1 MIKTINKIA
10 SKKTR
15 IPKPDD
21 GIIFALNHPVSS
33 SAPMAKDVS
42 EIAEDIFKII
52 TKSIEF
58 SSKETARMLV
68 LYLIMTWFIDSL
80 LYVAYILILSNSAG
94 CGKSSL
100 LDTLK
105 PLVNNPFKASSASS
119 AGISALMTCRPGTT
133 MLIDEFDNSSIKD
146 STMRAIINSG
156 NDAEAGESLRAS
168 KDKKG
173 NYTGFETKNSFGP
186 KIFAGLSIDYP
197 DTFIDRCLTIKLT
210 KAKNRLVVNRYQRK
224 TLVNEQIPIDLKN
237 LAEQCSQKYQDILYK
252 LKLPEEFSNRKG
264 DKFHPLFALLKL
276 SKNEKFKKTWCKS
289 LFIYSRSPEYN
300 DKPVCKQERFVK
312 HVAELIKRNNHKGE
326 YILTE
331 QLLNYLNAEPIE
343 VRKEF
348 AAIGSHFTARRVG
361 YLLGLVR
368 IKPTKIP
375 PTNVRGYR
383 TEDFF

>member
-1 MIKTINKIA
+1 MINTSTNISTKKNRVPKI
-10 SKKTR
+10 
-15 IPKPDD
+15 DD
-21 GIIFALNHPVSS
+21 GIIFALDHPVSS
-33 SAPMAKDVS
+33 SGSMVRDLS

-52 TKSIEF
+52 TKSIEL

-68 LYLIMTWFIDSL
+68 LYVIMTWFIDSL
-80 LYVAYILILSNSAG
+80 LYVAYILILSDGAG

-100 LDTLK
+100 LDSIE
-105 PLVNNPFKASSASS
+105 PLVFHPFKTSSASS

-156 NDAEAGESLRAS
+156 NDVEGGESLRAS
-168 KDKKG
+168 KDTKG
-173 NYTGFETKNSFGP
+173 NYTGFDTKNSFGP

-197 DTFIDRCLTIKLT
+197 DTFIDRCLIIKLT
-210 KAKNRLVVNRYQRK
+210 KAENRLVINRYQRK
-224 TLVNEQIPIDLKN
+224 AFDNEQITVDLRN
-237 LAEQCSQKYQDILYK
+237 LVEQCSQEYQAILYR

-276 SKNEKFKKTWCKS
+276 SKNEKFRKAWYKS
-289 LFIYSRSPEYN
+289 LLFYARSSEYN
-300 DKPVCKQERFVK
+300 DKPVCKQERFAK
-312 HVAELIKRNNHKGE
+312 HVTELIKRYNHKGE
-326 YILTE
+326 YILTK
-331 QLLNYLNAEPIE
+331 QLLDYLNAEPLE
-343 VRKEF
+343 FRKEF
-348 AAIGSHFTARRVG
+348 STIGSHFTARRVG
-361 YLLGLVR
+361 YLLGLVN

>member
-105 PLVNNPFKASSASS
+105 PLVSCNFN
-119 AGISALMTCRPGTT
+119 
-133 MLIDEFDNSSIKD
+133 
-146 STMRAIINSG
+146 
-156 NDAEAGESLRAS
+156 
-168 KDKKG
+168 
-173 NYTGFETKNSFGP
+173 
-186 KIFAGLSIDYP
+186 
-197 DTFIDRCLTIKLT
+197 
-210 KAKNRLVVNRYQRK
+210 
-224 TLVNEQIPIDLKN
+224 
-237 LAEQCSQKYQDILYK
+237 
-252 LKLPEEFSNRKG
+252 
-264 DKFHPLFALLKL
+264 
-276 SKNEKFKKTWCKS
+276 
-289 LFIYSRSPEYN
+289 
-300 DKPVCKQERFVK
+300 
-312 HVAELIKRNNHKGE
+312 
-326 YILTE
+326 
-331 QLLNYLNAEPIE
+331 
-343 VRKEF
+343 
-348 AAIGSHFTARRVG
+348 
-361 YLLGLVR
+361 
-368 IKPTKIP
+368 
-375 PTNVRGYR
+375 
-383 TEDFF
+383 